1 MYLKSLELQGFKSFP
16 DKVRLDFGKGI
27 TAVVGPNGSGKSNIG
42 DAVRWVLGEQ
52 SSKTLRGAKMEDVIF
67 AGTQLRKPVGFAS
80 VTLNIVNNK
89 GLLNIDAPEVSVTR
103 KLYRSGESEY
113 IINGAQ
119 VRLKDITE
127 LFMDTG
133 LGKDGYSIIGQGR
146 VAEIVSSKSN
156 ERRDIF
162 EEAAGISKFRYK
174 KAEAQRRLAQAEENI
189 LRLTDIISEL
199 ESRVEPLRRQSEKAA
214 QFIELSGEKKSL
226 EITVWM
232 NELENLRSR
241 LSELEEKLL
250 VNSGEYGGAEADI
263 EGLEEEYRII
273 YKDIAAGNI
282 HIENLRNELLEEE
295 RSNTALHSDIAVF
308 KNDISHCQET
318 ISGLEQ
324 QMENARLSDS
334 ENRRITE
341 EKLEEI
347 KRLENEMTLADK
359 EYEQAE
365 REFAETAGKQ
375 DGFEKVLSGHSELLN
390 KMYIRQSELNITV
403 STSENSLKE
412 TAEQQEAAKKQ
423 LEAALSGTQNLDGER
438 KEVTE
443 GLALLEEKKNEQMNR
458 IGGMNRL
465 YTSKAEKLRTAENE
479 LNSLS
484 MAIRDKEQKIK
495 LLRDLENSM
504 EGFGHAVKQV
514 LSAGKNG
521 RIRGIIGSVAQIITV
536 PSEYSLA
543 VETALG
549 GALQNIVTENE
560 DAAKRGIGL
569 LKETKGG
576 RATFLPIT
584 SVKGNRLAESG
595 LDGCTGFVALGC
607 DIVTYDPKF
616 TGIVNALLGRT
627 VIAEDIDCAG
637 NIAKKYGYRFR
648 IVTLDGQV
656 VNAGGSFTG
665 GSANRSAGI
674 LTRKNEIERLDGEI
688 AAENGRLDEIKSKAA
703 SLKAET
709 DKMRIDIEAAN
720 DEIRAMEQDKI
731 RFEAELKRIEQVA
744 EQSVSSK
751 KNAEE
756 AIARL
761 EKKYK
766 SIKAA
771 SEEAA
776 KELEKLCADISEAE
790 EKCGEDKRIREELKN
805 KRDSLSAHMSEL
817 KIRKTG
823 LEKDIEAVRESIR
836 SLEEQSRTIGDSSVK
851 SAMAI
856 EEQKRIIS
864 EKEQLIARREQA
876 LRNAGSRTEDINSQI
891 SATQSEN
898 LERERRSGD
907 IRRQIKELTDEK
919 ERLGAENTRLEERRK
934 SAQGAYDKIVSDMA
948 EQYELYPSEA
958 QALVIPDAD
967 PSELISELNTIKQKI
982 RNLGTVNLSAIEEYK
997 EVSERY
1003 EFMSGQLSDVN
1014 SSKKELEKLIDE
1026 LTETMKTKFS
1036 ESFREI
1042 NANFKDIFVEL
1053 FGGGRAE
1060 LVLTDPDDVLESG
1073 IEINVAPPGK
1083 VIKNLS
1089 LLSGGEQAFVAIAI
1103 YFAILRIKPAPFC
1116 ILDEIE
1122 AALDDV
1128 NVSKYAHYLR
1138 NFTDTTQFITVTHR
1152 RGTMEEADVM
1162 YGVTMQEKGI
1172 SRLLKMEQP
1181 PADIDTGASE
1191 V

>member
-16 DKVRLDFGKGI
+16 DKVKLDFGKGI

-80 VTLNIVNNK
+80 VTLNIVNDK

-113 IINGAQ
+113 IINGTQ
-119 VRLKDITE
+119 VRLKDVTE

-174 KAEAQRRLAQAEENI
+174 KAEAQRRLSQAEENI

-199 ESRVEPLRRQSEKAA
+199 EGRVEPLRKQSEKAA
-214 QFIELSGEKKSL
+214 QFIELSDEKKSL

-232 NELENLRSR
+232 HELDELRTRLNELG
-241 LSELEEKLL
+241 EKVLI
-250 VNSGEYGGAEADI
+250 NAGEYNNAETDI
-263 EGLEEEYRII
+263 ERLEEEYRIV

-282 HIENLRNELLEEE
+282 RIENLNNAVLEEE
-295 RSNTALHSDIAVF
+295 RSNTAIHSDIAVF
-308 KNDISHCQET
+308 KNDIEHCKKAIED
-318 ISGLEQ
+318 LEK
-324 QMENARLSDS
+324 QMESAKLSGS
-334 ENRRITE
+334 ENRRLTE

-347 KRLENEMTLADK
+347 KRIEADIINADNEYS
-359 EYEQAE
+359 EAE
-365 REFAETAGKQ
+365 REFAEAVGKQ
-375 DGFEKVLSGHSELLN
+375 DGFEKEFSGHSEQLN
-390 KMYIRQSELNITV
+390 KMYIRQSELNVTV
-403 STSENSLKE
+403 STSDNMIKE
-412 TAEQQEAAKKQ
+412 AEEQKQAAQKQ
-423 LEAALSGTQNLDGER
+423 LETIVSGAQNLDSEK
-438 KEVTE
+438 KEVTD
-443 GLALLEEKKNEQMNR
+443 GLALLAEKRSEQTNR
-458 IGGMNRL
+458 ISGLNRL
-465 YTSKAEKLRTAENE
+465 YTSKSEKLRAAEREQNE
-479 LNSLS
+479 LTMSV
-484 MAIRDKEQKIK
+484 REKEQKMR

-584 SVKGNRLAESG
+584 SVKGNRLSENG
-595 LDGCTGFVALGC
+595 LDSCTGFVALGC
-607 DIVTYDPKF
+607 DIVTYDPRF
-616 TGIVNALLGRT
+616 TGIVNSLLGRT

-674 LTRKNEIERLDGEI
+674 LTRKNEIEKLSGEVNDLTGQLS
-688 AAENGRLDEIKSKAA
+688 ELKNRTA

-720 DEIRAMEQDKI
+720 DELRAMDQDKI

-744 EQSVSSK
+744 EQSISGR

-756 AIARL
+756 TIARF
-761 EKKYK
+761 EKRL
-766 SIKAA
+766 SDIRAAADKAGA
-771 SEEAA
+771 
-776 KELEKLCADISEAE
+776 ELTVLCAEISAAE
-790 EKCGEDKRIREELKN
+790 EKSGEDKRIREELKN
-805 KRDSLSAHMSEL
+805 RRDSLSAKMSDT
-817 KIRKTG
+817 KIKKAS
-823 LEKDIEAVRESIR
+823 LEKDLENVKESIKA
-836 SLEEQSRTIGDSSVK
+836 LEEQSRSIGDSSVK

-856 EEQKRIIS
+856 EEQNRIIA
-864 EKEQLIARREQA
+864 EKNELIAKREKA
-876 LRNAGSRTEDINSQI
+876 LESSGSRTEDIHRQI
-891 SATQSEN
+891 SLTQAEN
-898 LERERRSGD
+898 LEKERQSVE
-907 IRRQIKELTDEK
+907 IRQKIKTLTDDKEK
-919 ERLGAENTRLEERRK
+919 LGAEKTRLEERRK
-934 SAQGAYDKIVSDMA
+934 TSQTAYDKIVSDMA

-958 QALVIPDAD
+958 ASLIIPDAD
-967 PSELISELNTIKQKI
+967 KGEITARLNTIKQKI

-1003 EFMSGQLSDVN
+1003 EFMSGQLSDIN
-1014 SSKKELEKLIDE
+1014 SSKRELEKLIDE
-1026 LTETMKTKFS
+1026 LTETMKTRFA

-1042 NANFKDIFVEL
+1042 NSNFKRIFTEL

-1103 YFAILRIKPAPFC
+1103 YFAILKIKPAPFC

-1181 PADIDTGASE
+1181 PADIDAAQ
-1191 V
+1191 

>member
-1 MYLKSLELQGFKSFP
+1 MYLKSLVLQGFKSFP
-16 DKVRLDFGKGI
+16 DKVSLDFGKGI
-27 TAVVGPNGSGKSNIG
+27 TAVVGPNGSGKSNIS

-80 VTLNIVNNK
+80 VTLNIVNDK
-89 GLLNIDAPEVSVTR
+89 GLLNIDAEEVSVTR

-113 IINGAQ
+113 ILNGTQ

-162 EEAAGISKFRYK
+162 EEAAGISKFRFK
-174 KAEAQRRLAQAEENI
+174 KAEAQRKLAQAQENI

-199 ESRVEPLRRQSEKAA
+199 ESRVEPLRIQSEKAA
-214 QFIELSGEKKSL
+214 RFIELSEEKRSL

-232 NELENLRSR
+232 NELENLRTR
-241 LSELEEKLL
+241 LSGLNEQILI
-250 VNSGEYGGAEADI
+250 NSGEYDGTEADI
-263 EGLEEEYRII
+263 SRLEEDFGILS
-273 YKDIAAGNI
+273 KDMAAGNI
-282 HIENLRNELLEEE
+282 QIENFRKELLEEE

-308 KNDISHCQET
+308 KNDISHCEET
-318 ISGLEQ
+318 ISDLEQ
-324 QMENARLSDS
+324 QMENAKLSDS
-334 ENRRITE
+334 ENRRLTE
-341 EKLEEI
+341 EKLGEI
-347 KRLENEMTLADK
+347 KKLENEILIADK
-359 EYEQAE
+359 AFENAE
-365 REFAETAGKQ
+365 KEFTEAAGRQ
-375 DGFEKVLSGHSELLN
+375 DGFEKELSGHSEQLN
-390 KMYIRQSELNITV
+390 RMYIRQSELNITV
-403 STSENSLKE
+403 TSSQSTLKE
-412 TAEQQEAAKKQ
+412 TAEQRQSAEKQ
-423 LEAALSGTQNLDGER
+423 LESLMYGAKELENER
-438 KEVTE
+438 REVTD
-443 GLALLEEKKNEQMNR
+443 GLALLAEKMNEQTNR
-458 IGGMNRL
+458 ISGMNRL
-465 YTSKAEKLRTAENE
+465 FQAKSEKLKAAESE
-479 LNSLS
+479 LNSIS
-484 MAIRDKEQKIK
+484 TEIRDKQQRVK

-504 EGFGHAVKQV
+504 EGFGHSVKQI

-536 PSEYSLA
+536 SPQYSLA

-549 GALQNIVTENE
+549 SALQNIVTENE

-584 SVKGNRLAESG
+584 SVKGSRLSENG

-607 DIVTYDPKF
+607 DIVSCDTRF
-616 TGIVNALLGRT
+616 TGIVNSLLGRT
-627 VIAEDIDCAG
+627 VIAEDIDSAG
-637 NIAKKYGYRFR
+637 AIAKKYGYRFR

-665 GSANRSAGI
+665 GSANRQTGI
-674 LTRKNEIERLDGEI
+674 LTRKNEIERLDSEI
-688 AAENGRLDEIKSKAA
+688 TGQSGRLAEIKNRAA
-703 SLKAET
+703 ALKAET
-709 DKMRIDIEAAN
+709 DKMRIDIEAAA
-720 DEIRAMEQDKI
+720 DEMRTMEQDKI
-731 RFEAELKRIEQVA
+731 RFEAELKRIGQIA
-744 EQSVSSK
+744 EQSINGR

-756 AIARL
+756 TIARL
-761 EKKYK
+761 ERKYETIK
-766 SIKAA
+766 SSAENAA
-771 SEEAA
+771 A
-776 KELEKLCADISEAE
+776 ELEKLSAEIASAE

-805 KRDSLSAHMSEL
+805 KRDSLLAQMSEL
-817 KIRKTG
+817 KIKRTG
-823 LEKDIEAVRESIR
+823 LEKDIESVRAGIKA
-836 SLEEQSRTIGDSSVK
+836 LEEQSKMIGDSSVR
-851 SAMAI
+851 SAVAI
-856 EEQKRIIS
+856 EEQRRIIYQ
-864 EKEQLIARREQA
+864 KQQLIAQREQS
-876 LRNAGSRTEDINSQI
+876 LKNADSRTEDINRQI
-891 SATQSEN
+891 AETQGKN
-898 LERERRSGD
+898 LEMERRSGD
-907 IRRQIKELTDEK
+907 IRRQIKDITDQK
-919 ERLGAENTRLEERRK
+919 ERLGAEKTRLEERRK
-934 SAQGAYDKIVSDMA
+934 ASQDAYDKIVSDMA

-958 QALVIPDAD
+958 QAIVIRGAD
-967 PSELISELNTIKQKI
+967 STEIISELNTVKQKI

-1014 SSKKELEKLIDE
+1014 GSKRELEKLIDE

-1036 ESFREI
+1036 ESFKEI
-1042 NANFKDIFVEL
+1042 NENFKKIFVEL

-1060 LVLTDPDDVLESG
+1060 LVLTEPENVLESG
-1073 IEINVAPPGK
+1073 IEINAAPPGK

-1128 NVSKYAHYLR
+1128 NVSKYAQYLR

-1181 PADIDTGASE
+1181 PADTEGSE
-1191 V
+1191 